1 MEDSFYCGNRHDSLK
16 YSNVRACLRLHA
28 GINTRDEIDI
38 KPKITNYKK
47 KEREIERE
55 TDTDRQT
62 ETEAETETDD
72 RQTDRHIHRDRD
84 RERQTEL
91 ELELE
96 NFIFQGL

>member
-47 KEREIERE
+47 KRERDRER
-55 TDTDRQT
+55 DRH
-62 ETEAETETDD
+62 
-72 RQTDRHIHRDRD
+72 RQTDRDRG
-84 RERQTEL
+84 RNRAER
-91 ELELE
+91 
-96 NFIFQGL
+96 